1 MTWRPG
7 AIAVARALNGL
18 YFLAVAA
25 YCFVAYTPFVY
36 ELFLKPGVVPALSDF
51 VAVSPLLFSATLL
64 ITILTLMPQLTSAG
78 ARGRAVAR
86 TYVVASAL
94 VALIVLF
101 KPPLVSIGNTRR
113 AFAVGLAAVAWPAWL
128 ATVDHLIWP
137 APQIRRTD
145 SRRVLVA
152 CVLSAVVA
160 CSVYALVSPFL
171 IDEISGVDLSA
182 GVLAGGIGSSLILNL
197 YAFMALF
204 LAIVAMT
211 GISSAFRLK
220 ASAEYWLLLLLLV
233 VCGSVVMYQLVCASL
248 QFSGAAAWACSV
260 AFAGGTASVWA
271 NIARLRSQPIAVA
284 NDQPEQ
290 GARSR
295 PDSVELF
302 TAPLLSGRSRAAA
315 ISLLVLLPVIAYA
328 VIDGVRHFDWNFLF
342 QKISVLIVWL
352 LAFASTYALADQRAG
367 TRRSSLRLAVMPLV
381 ALALYAGLMWIDPA
395 TAMDR
400 YATVD
405 PSLRMIRDARTS
417 RSSGTADFYRFL
429 GSQSLVGSSRVQP
442 SVVDFVRPLRA
453 TDRKPPIFLFIV
465 DSLRRDYLSPYN
477 PRVTFTPEIG
487 KLAADSF
494 VFERAWTR
502 YSGTALAIPA
512 IWTGGMVPHMV
523 LQHQFPQRNTLL
535 KLLEAND
542 YERLMDI
549 DVHVEALVTR
559 DDRMVNLDPH
569 RGTMD
574 LDMCATVPELER
586 RLSDDR
592 RRPVFFYSLSQ
603 NVHLAVAPKRPVPSG
618 ETYPAGFNPRTAS
631 SLRRLDA
638 CLGSFVK
645 FLKQEHLYDD
655 SIIVLTSDHG
665 DSLGEEGRW
674 GHAFW
679 MYPEV
684 MSIPLI
690 VHIPSRLKPLVRAD
704 LDALVFSTDIVPSF
718 YTLLGYEPKDLGP
731 LFGRSFFTPRD
742 GDSSRRRRER
752 YLVASSYG
760 AVYGVLSQNGRRIY
774 VVDTV
779 NRSEYALDMT
789 AQPHNVEVTPPVAA
803 VNRRFMQQQLS
814 TLAAVYRYEP

>member
-1 MTWRPG
+1 VTWRPG

-64 ITILTLMPQLTSAG
+64 ITILTLMPQLTGAG
-78 ARGRAVAR
+78 ARGRVVAR
-86 TYVVASAL
+86 TYVVASGL
-94 VALIVLF
+94 VALIALF
-101 KPPLVSIGNTRR
+101 KSPLVSIGNTPR

-271 NIARLRSQPIAVA
+271 NIARLRSQPIAVV

-290 GARSR
+290 GGRSR

-328 VIDGVRHFDWNFLF
+328 VIDGIRHFDWNFLF

-400 YATVD
+400 YAAVD

-429 GSQSLVGSSRVQP
+429 ASQSLVGSSRVQP

-535 KLLEAND
+535 KLLEANE

-704 LDALVFSTDIVPSF
+704 LDALVFSTDIVPSL

-814 TLAAVYRYEP
+814 TLAAVYHYKP